1 MKLTY
6 ARYFFKFLL
15 FSSVYITYGEQ
26 NKLLKKFFCFCFSE
40 RICSLQKVKNLRDNK
55 LKQKE
60 NVGRMRTYDP
70 RSLIKGGLISKS
82 IFNLFPSFVPKPS
95 TLGWIVFIF
104 LRMGPNQKSFLRLP
118 HLYLKAVCTKGKF
131 FSKGLFGVIV
141 WTKNQKWYW
150 ELFKNPTKKN

>member
-1 MKLTY
+1 MNKPTISKFPSNKSHLSFSIFLK
-6 ARYFFKFLL
+6 YFDVMPSLKQFEINLRKIFFGVFTL

-95 TLGWIVFIF
+95 TL
-104 LRMGPNQKSFLRLP
+104 S
-118 HLYLKAVCTKGKF
+118 
-131 FSKGLFGVIV
+131 
-141 WTKNQKWYW
+141 
-150 ELFKNPTKKN
+150 

>member
-1 MKLTY
+1 MNFQQVPTISKFPSNKSHLSFSIFLK
-6 ARYFFKFLL
+6 YFDVMPSLRQFEINLRKIFFGVFPL

-82 IFNLFPSFVPKPS
+82 FLICSHPLFLNLLLQV
-95 TLGWIVFIF
+95 
-104 LRMGPNQKSFLRLP
+104 
-118 HLYLKAVCTKGKF
+118 
-131 FSKGLFGVIV
+131 
-141 WTKNQKWYW
+141 
-150 ELFKNPTKKN
+150 ELCSYF